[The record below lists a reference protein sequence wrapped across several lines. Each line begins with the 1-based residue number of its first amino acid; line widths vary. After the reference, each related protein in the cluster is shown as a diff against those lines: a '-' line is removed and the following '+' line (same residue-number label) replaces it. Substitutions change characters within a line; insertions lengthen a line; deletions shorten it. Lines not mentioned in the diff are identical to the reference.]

1 MTRKKD
7 GYLGKE
13 RILFIIGST
22 VLLLFF
28 LMAAL
33 APFIAP
39 YDPHI
44 RVGTPFSPPSSD
56 HWLGINDAGQDIF
69 SELIYGSRV
78 SLFLGIAAASIAVA
92 IGGFIGILAGYFRGR
107 LEDILMR
114 FTDLF
119 LVIPFLPLVIVLAA
133 HVGAG
138 FANLAIVVGL
148 VTWPATARIIRSQ
161 VIKVGEKEYI
171 MNLKALGT
179 GPWYIFRKHLVWEV
193 FPLAVYRFMLTASQ
207 AILIE
212 ASLSFLGLGSPL
224 IKSWGTILYYA
235 QVRNAFLTDAWLWW
249 IIPPGLCIAFLAA
262 SFLLLGYY
270 VEARSNPRLLGR

>member
-1 MTRKKD
+1 MTEKKREAP
-7 GYLGKE
+7 GKE
-13 RILFIIGST
+13 KIFIIIGAAVLFSF
-22 VLLLFF
+22 LLLAVF
-28 LMAAL
+28 
-33 APFIAP
+33 APYIAP

-44 RVGTPFSPPSSD
+44 RVGTPFSPPSSE
-56 HWLGINDAGQDIF
+56 HWLGINDTGQDIL

-78 SLFLGIAAASIAVA
+78 SLLLGTAAASIALA
-92 IGGFIGILAGYFRGR
+92 IGGSLGILAGYFRGK

-133 HVGAG
+133 HLGAG
-138 FANLAIVVGL
+138 LANLIIVVGL

-161 VIKVGEKEYI
+161 VIKAAEKEYI
-171 MNLKALGT
+171 MNLKALGAS
-179 GPWYIFRKHLVWEV
+179 PWYIFRRHLVWEV

-249 IIPPGLCIAFLAA
+249 IIPPGLCIALLAA

-270 VEARSNPRLLGR
+270 VEARSNPRVLGR